1 MDFITNLKALLKES
15 ASPILAHLEEKTI
28 SNIAQLAASDSF
40 LNKKMNHMEQLVLDR
55 SGAIDMRAQNVV
67 SEYNEA
73 LAYINISKEF

>member
-15 ASPILAHLEEKTI
+15 ASPFLAHLEEKTI

-40 LNKKMNHMEQLVLDR
+40 LNKKMNHMEQLVLDH
-55 SGAIDMRAQNVV
+55 SGTADMRAQSVV